1 MELSAQSAHVTD
13 TAKNL
18 SSYRNTICEYI
29 MQNNSH
35 ALEILFIV
43 DLFVAIIFSV
53 VFFTMAGILFPAK
66 NENPFSAMVGIMF
79 IIMIGLIAVFHR
91 T

>member
-1 MELSAQSAHVTD
+1 MEPEEFTYVIMELSAQSAHVTD

-43 DLFVAIIFSV
+43 DTNFGKTIVYSLY
-53 VFFTMAGILFPAK
+53 K
-66 NENPFSAMVGIMF
+66 
-79 IIMIGLIAVFHR
+79 R
-91 T
+91 